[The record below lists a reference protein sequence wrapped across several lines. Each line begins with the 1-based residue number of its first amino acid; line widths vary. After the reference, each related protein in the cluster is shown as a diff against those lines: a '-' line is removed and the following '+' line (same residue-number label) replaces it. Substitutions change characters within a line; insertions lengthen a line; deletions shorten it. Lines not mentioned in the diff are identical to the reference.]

1 MKSPKKRTAAAWI
14 TVGAAAALLTAAL
27 VGSRFPDIAA
37 QAAALIMDAP
47 QSSAVPAASQP
58 ASSAAPQPESEPESA
73 SSADASSAA
82 PEPPAEST
90 TAVGGTVTE
99 VDLSLGGNLIRDAIR
114 IKSKSASTIDIDAL
128 RAQPVELQIAD
139 TDAPQVLIY
148 HTHTSEAY
156 LDEFTGTY
164 PADFDVRTRDTA
176 HSVVRVGDA
185 IAEKLNAAGITTIHD
200 TAYHDDPM
208 YRGAYGRSLQ
218 TVAQYRAAYPSIVV
232 TLDVHRDCL
241 QQADGTRL
249 KPTVTVNGQKAAQI
263 MLVSGCDDNGTL
275 GFPDWRKNMCFSIH
289 LQDILTRKYT
299 GLARPIYCWNVRY
312 NEHVTPTS
320 LLVEFGTEA
329 NTDEEAAYSGA
340 LFADALIELLN
351 EYRAQPQSN

>member
-1 MKSPKKRTAAAWI
+1 MKLSPKKPVAAWVAI
-14 TVGAAAALLTAAL
+14 LAAVVLLTAAL
-27 VGSRFPDIAA
+27 IGSRCPQIAA
-37 QAAALIMDAP
+37 QVAAFIMEAP
-47 QSSAVPAASQP
+47 EPAASSEP
-58 ASSAAPQPESEPESA
+58 MADVSSAAAPSQPPAEPESTA
-73 SSADASSAA
+73 PAESAA
-82 PEPPAEST
+82 PGSETPAAEI
-90 TAVGGTVTE
+90 GGTVTE
-99 VDLSLGGNLIRDAIR
+99 VDLSGGGNLVRDGIR

-128 RAQPVELQIAD
+128 RAQPVALQIAD

-156 LDEFTGTY
+156 LDDFTGTY
-164 PADFDVRTRDTA
+164 PKGFDVRTRDAA
-176 HSVVRVGDA
+176 HSVIRVGDA
-185 IAEKLNAAGITTIHD
+185 IAEKLNLAGIVTIHD
-200 TAYHDDPM
+200 TTYHDDPM

-218 TVAQYRAAYPSIVV
+218 TVTQYLAAYPSIVV

-263 MLVSGCDDNGTL
+263 MLVSGCDDQGTL

-289 LQDILTRKYT
+289 LQERLTRRYA

-329 NTDEEAAYSGA
+329 NTDEEVAYSGA
-340 LFADALIELLN
+340 LFADALIDLLN
-351 EYRAQPQSN
+351 EYRTKGSES